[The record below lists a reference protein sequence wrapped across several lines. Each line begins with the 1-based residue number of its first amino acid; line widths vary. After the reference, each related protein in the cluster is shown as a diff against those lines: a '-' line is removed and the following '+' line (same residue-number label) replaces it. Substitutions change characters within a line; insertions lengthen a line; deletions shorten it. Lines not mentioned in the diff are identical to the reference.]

1 MIHKRRIS
9 RMKDKLTQYGHTTLV
24 SQLEQLD
31 EAAQS
36 FVHKA
41 LASQDLAAIK
51 KLYEDVYV
59 NREVKLP
66 QGQIKDVETIIKSEM
81 SDAMLNTYREQGLA
95 AIKQLKVAPVL
106 MAGGQGTR
114 LEHPGPKGT
123 FEFDGKS
130 LFALQAEQIIAYNK
144 LFDINIPWTIMT
156 SDINHEETLAYF
168 EANDYFGMPKEN
180 VTFFKQPNI
189 VALSESGELLLNDAQ
204 QLLTTPNG
212 NGGIFE
218 ALHTSGINAQLQ
230 AKGVEYL
237 YINNIDNVLV
247 KVLDPILCGLA
258 VESKSDVTTKTIA
271 AKDNESVGR
280 VIEVEGV
287 KQVMEYTELPAG
299 EENTYRNAN
308 IGIHIFKLDYLIE
321 HAQSELPYHLAIK
334 QLAQLD
340 KDLNVVKQPTLKF
353 EKFYFDIFRYGKSF
367 KTLQVERSS
376 EFSPLKNKVG
386 KDSIETARHDLERNN
401 LL

>member
-1 MIHKRRIS
+1 MNNKLKQYKHTVLLQQL
-9 RMKDKLTQYGHTTLV
+9 DKLSEDKKAHLLNE
-24 SQLEQLD
+24 LETINF
-31 EAAQS
+31 EN
-36 FVHKA
+36 VE
-41 LASQDLAAIK
+41 
-51 KLYEDVYV
+51 KLYRDVYV
-59 NREVKLP
+59 NRDVQLP
-66 QGQIKDVETIIKSEM
+66 VGEIKDIETVIKDDLSATMLEEYKSLGLKAIQEM
-81 SDAMLNTYREQGLA
+81 K
-95 AIKQLKVAPVL
+95 IAPVL

-130 LFALQAEQIIAYNK
+130 LFEMQADQIIALNNAY
-144 LFDINIPWTIMT
+144 DINIPWTIMT

-168 EANDYFGMPKEN
+168 EKKGYFGMPKEN

-189 VALSESGELLLNDAQ
+189 VAISESGQLLLNKDES
-204 QLLTTPNG
+204 LLTTPNG

-218 ALHTSGINAQLQ
+218 ALHTSSVNDKLKAL
-230 AKGVEYL
+230 GVEYL

-258 VESKSDVTTKTIA
+258 VESRADVTTKTIA

-280 VIEVEGV
+280 VIEVDGV
-287 KQVMEYTELPAG
+287 KQVMEYTELPEG

-308 IGIHIFKLDYLIE
+308 IGIHIFKLEYLMN
-321 HAQSELPYHLAIK
+321 HAKSELPYHLAIK
-334 QLAQLD
+334 NLEQLD
-340 KDLNVVKQPTLKF
+340 ENLSIVKQPTLKF
-353 EKFYFDIFRYGKSF
+353 EKFYFDIFKYGKSF
-367 KTLQVERSS
+367 KTLQVNRDS

-386 KDSIETARHDLERNN
+386 KDSIETARQDLINNN